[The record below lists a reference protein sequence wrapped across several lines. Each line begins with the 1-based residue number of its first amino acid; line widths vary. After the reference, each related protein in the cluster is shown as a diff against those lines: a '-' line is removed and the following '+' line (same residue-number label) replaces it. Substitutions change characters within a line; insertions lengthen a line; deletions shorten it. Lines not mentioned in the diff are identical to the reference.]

1 MAGSF
6 RPPPNW
12 GPYPAPPH
20 RHPPHR
26 HPPGFN
32 PIRRFSNGFQRV
44 SHRIFRPFTIMSFT
58 VSPVASMIMVIFI
71 LALIGTFIYLGVTG
85 KFSSSSSSS
94 TPNVPPPYK
103 PSTPPSP
110 SPSPYPPSPY
120 SINKEEDIQT
130 ATATITTPITTPTP
144 T

>member
-12 GPYPAPPH
+12 GPYPTPPH
-20 RHPPHR
+20 RHRNHK
-26 HPPGFN
+26 GFN
-32 PIRRFSNGFQRV
+32 PVRRFSNGFQRV

-85 KFSSSSSSS
+85 KFSSSSSS

-110 SPSPYPPSPY
+110 YPPSPY
-120 SINKEEDIQT
+120 AINKEEEDIQT
-130 ATATITTPITTPTP
+130 ATTAITTKDMQTHLSA
-144 T
+144 